1 MNFSR
6 PVLAKLLRLI
16 PLCGTQPRS
25 EELQIKTPPPH
36 IMVCARS

>member
-16 PLCGTQPRS
+16 PLCGTQARS
-25 EELQIKTPPPH
+25 EELQIESLPAWH
-36 IMVCARS
+36 EYFDR